1 MSRPAEY
8 CFIPTNEEKTV
19 YKCLLC
25 DYETPTTGGV
35 VGYCNHVKFKHSL
48 YGEKISV
55 EDYFQKEIEGK
66 TGGED
71 FMGTCK
77 TCKIPTKFHSIS
89 RGYVRFCSHA
99 CSLLDKDIAKKRK
112 DATVVAIMKKY
123 GVSNPGQI
131 PGHSEKVKQTCVERY
146 GDANYVN
153 PEKAKQTTLERYGV
167 EHYTQTAEYKAAV
180 KETSLREYGVE
191 HFTQDPKIKEKACS
205 TNRERYGVSY
215 TLQSPEIR
223 ERGRTTILANGGY
236 SLQRPELLKS
246 ANLKHAE
253 AFSKRLAAFKFDN
266 VELLDVEKRL
276 FKCLRCKKEFIKDK
290 DIGLAKGD
298 PQKFPRCLSCYP
310 IHTLNKCSLFHQEV
324 LGYFISTLGINKSDI
339 IENDKS
345 VLKEINKELDLYIP
359 GKKIAFEL
367 NGNIWHTEIYGGK
380 APDYHLNK
388 TEVCEKN
395 GVRLIHIFEDE
406 WIDKRELVKEKI
418 SYLLGTRLDKP
429 TAYARR
435 CVIRPIEASMAN
447 FFLDANHLQG
457 GETGSSVRLG
467 AFYKQANKD
476 VLVAVMTFGQPRERM
491 GAEKEEGSWE
501 LNRFA
506 TDITMKAPG
515 IGSKLFSHFN
525 KNYTP
530 NKVISYADKRWST
543 SIVSNVYDRLGFKLV
558 STSHPSYFY
567 VHPNRKNYKLRE
579 TRYKFRKPNLA
590 KLFPDYDA
598 SKTEWENMKEHG
610 YDKIWDCGTLKY
622 VWNNSSITPAKS
634 EAFRLA
640 LISAPENSPSESI
653 VAPVSP
659 DTASI

>member
-25 DYETPTTGGV
+25 DYETPITGGV
-35 VGYCNHVKFKHSL
+35 VGYCNHVKFKHCL
-48 YGEKISV
+48 NGEKISV
-55 EDYFQKEIEGK
+55 EEYFQKEIEDK

-71 FMGTCK
+71 FMGMCK
-77 TCKIPTKFHSIS
+77 TCKVPTKFHSIS

-99 CSLLDKDIAKKRK
+99 CSLLDASVAKKRK
-112 DATVVAIMKKY
+112 DATTAAIMEKY

-131 PGHSEKVKQTCVERY
+131 PGHSKKVKQTCLERY
-146 GDANYVN
+146 GDPNYVN
-153 PEKAKQTTLERYGV
+153 PEKAKQTTVERYGV
-167 EHYTQTAEYKAAV
+167 EYYTQTAEYKSSV
-180 KETSLREYGVE
+180 KETCLLKYGVE
-191 HFTQDPKIKEKACS
+191 HHTQTAEFKERMRIKSLE
-205 TNRERYGVSY
+205 TYGVNQFWLSQASRDK
-215 TLQSPEIR
+215 TR
-223 ERGRTTILANGGY
+223 ATCLANGGY
-236 SLQRPELLKS
+236 TLQRPEIAKFALK
-246 ANLKHAE
+246 AHRDKFN
-253 AFSKRLAAFKFDN
+253 KRLAAFKFDN

-276 FKCLRCKKEFIKDK
+276 FKCLRCNKEFIKDK
-290 DIGLAKGD
+290 EIGLSKGN

-324 LGYFISTLGINKSDI
+324 LGYMINTLGINKSEI
-339 IENDKS
+339 IENDRT
-345 VLKEINKELDLYIP
+345 VLKEINKEVDLYIP

-380 APDYHLNK
+380 VPDYHLNK
-388 TEVCEKN
+388 TVVSEKQ

-418 SYLLGTRLDKP
+418 SYLLGARANKP
-429 TAYARR
+429 AAYAR
-435 CVIRPIEASMAN
+435 CCTIKPIEASMAN
-447 FFLDANHLQG
+447 FFLEANHLQG

-467 AFYKQANKD
+467 AFHKQANKNI
-476 VLVAVMTFGQPRERM
+476 LVAVMTFGQPRERM
-491 GAEKEEGSWE
+491 GSEKEEGSWE

-506 TDITMKAPG
+506 TDITMKVPG
-515 IGSKLFSHFN
+515 IGSKLFSRFVKTHV
-525 KNYTP
+525 P

-543 SIVSNVYDRLGFKLV
+543 PIVSNVYDRLGFKLV
-558 STSHPSYFY
+558 STSHPTYFY
-567 VHPNRKNYKLRE
+567 VHPNKKNYKLRE

-622 VWNNSSITPAKS
+622 VWTNARPGPVPA
-634 EAFRLA
+634 L
-640 LISAPENSPSESI
+640 
-653 VAPVSP
+653 
-659 DTASI
+659 